1 MPHHEDQNH
10 VEVGPDAG
18 EREPSGHEVAANKA
32 HDDSHDSDVDDV
44 LASIEQELSA
54 LVERCEQTTAKHSKE
69 LTQRQ
74 AEIDRTIQ
82 IAMKRQVE
90 IDRQTAELRG
100 LADEVKKADSQLA
113 ERKRRLAAR
122 LRRRREWM
130 SARTMSAVDEHARET
145 AQEMEARAQELA
157 EREASLAL
165 DSNAIKSE
173 AEAVEQ
179 EVARLKEVKQLVEE
193 QAGLTAEHAQSMQ
206 AVLHKR
212 EQASLELIE
221 RLSDACGL
229 ANRVRD
235 LSDQIRESRLEVRE
249 SDERA
254 NEAERETADARS
266 ALDAARARIAQLE
279 SRVEGL
285 SREKLLLEQRSL
297 RLETDLATRESHLT
311 QREQR
316 VQQESLRLAD
326 DQAACDSKIRE
337 LGRKLS
343 ESERR
348 ERSRRLD
355 PRTPLA
361 ITSMPLPVSVRRRPE
376 LRLVN

>member
-1 MPHHEDQNH
+1 MPQHEDQHH
-10 VEVGPDAG
+10 VEGGSDIGQRAGSAPDA
-18 EREPSGHEVAANKA
+18 A
-32 HDDSHDSDVDDV
+32 HDGDVENV
-44 LASIEQELSA
+44 LASIEQELNA
-54 LVERCEQTTAKHSKE
+54 LVERCEQTTAQHARE

-90 IDRQTAELRG
+90 IDRQTAELRS
-100 LADEVKKADSQLA
+100 LADAVVKAEAQLSD
-113 ERKRRLAAR
+113 RRRRLAAR

-130 SARTMSAVDEHARET
+130 STRTTKAVDAHARQA
-145 AQEMEARAQELA
+145 AQEIEARAQELA
-157 EREASLAL
+157 EREASFAI
-165 DSNAIKSE
+165 DSEAIK
-173 AEAVEQ
+173 AQAKAVEQ
-179 EVARLKEVKQLVEE
+179 EAARLKEVRQLVEE
-193 QAGLTAEHAQSMQ
+193 QARLTAEHAHGME
-206 AVLHKR
+206 VMLHKR

-229 ANRVRD
+229 ADRVRT
-235 LSDQIRESRLEVRE
+235 LSDHVREGRLEVRE
-249 SDERA
+249 SHERA
-254 NEAERETADARS
+254 AQAEHEAAEARS

-285 SREKLLLEQRSL
+285 NRDKLLLEQRSL
-297 RLETDLATRESHLT
+297 RLQDEFNARERRLA
-311 QREQR
+311 QREQQLR
-316 VQQESLRLAD
+316 RESLRLAD
-326 DQAACDSKIRE
+326 DQAACDSKLLE
-337 LGRKLS
+337 LGHKLS

-361 ITSMPLPVSVRRRPE
+361 TTSMPLPACVRRRPE